1 MKQVLLMIILRQI
14 VLSYLEKVQHGR
26 TMLVDDI
33 LHRFGDP
40 LSTQQ
45 IMKKSANF
53 DVTHLQENISLRYWL
68 MHEMCHFFLHP
79 IK

>member
-1 MKQVLLMIILRQI
+1 MKQLLLMIILRQI

-68 MHEMCHFFLHP
+68 WFRLIHRSLVST
-79 IK
+79 